1 MGDHLPVF
9 RSLCELFPQV
19 DPRMLKAVA
28 IEHHNDADSAVVAV
42 LDEVMPSMTG
52 SVGTSGVGHEPVVSM
67 DGVPRNLLSANHGA
81 RETGSSSSAG
91 PVLISSIHH
100 EPAVFGDDLVRH
112 LSANHVVR
120 ETGSSS
126 SAGYNVPDEANGSVD
141 SARCTS
147 SKEIIIDMQKNIMGE
162 LDATPS
168 FQVMSEQLDFPF
180 YSAPEINDKL
190 CDLTLEDHLKSCY
203 TSNLKHSDNQAGKGF
218 SISAGKR
225 FTVSSEYTVPPLM
238 GKKGNASIDLN
249 VAQVQEQDFGSAK
262 GFSISAGKRFSVSS
276 GYIIPPL
283 MGKKGNASIDLNV
296 AQVQEQ
302 DFDIAIP
309 VGDYISDDISLK
321 FPCNYLEVSSK
332 TSDLVPNNEV
342 SPKLLNIENDALAP
356 ALDFPITDIRESFVG
371 SSAVI
376 VQKDENNADI
386 DYNTQQSGHMIEHG
400 DIDLIPNLNS
410 NHFVS
415 MASTHSSQSV
425 SIESL
430 EDSIADA
437 KNKKNDLLPSLQL
450 VTKMIEDVELLE
462 EKAEVAKHESSIAG
476 ASILTKVE
484 ELKEMLNHAKEAND
498 MHAGEVSGERS
509 ILTTEARELQSRL
522 QRLSEG
528 RNSYLVVIEEIRQ
541 TLEERL
547 AAAQLEYEAAEKEK
561 IEKEASAQALL
572 SKQEKEMNAIV
583 EESIKLQKEA
593 EENLKLKDFL
603 VERGQIV
610 DTLQGEMA
618 VICEDVSQLKRIVD
632 QRLSWSKLQLSTI
645 SSLSSS
651 LHSSL
656 HKSGSLSDRT
666 VEAVESTDK
675 HTVAEGARPAVEDPD
690 VEMLDGCDNGSAT
703 WVVEDNIKQQR
714 RSNEDGWEFCWAE
727 DA

>member
-1 MGDHLPVF
+1 MGDHMTVF

-42 LDEVMPSMTG
+42 LDEVMPS
-52 SVGTSGVGHEPVVSM
+52 SVGISSADHDSIVFNDDLV
-67 DGVPRNLLSANHGA
+67 RNFSAHGA

-91 PVLISSIHH
+91 SIGTSSLHH
-100 EPAVFGDDLVRH
+100 GPGVIVDDLVRN
-112 LSANHVVR
+112 LSANHSVR
-120 ETGSSS
+120 EVGSSS
-126 SAGYNVPDEANGSVD
+126 SAGYNVRDEANGSVD

-147 SKEIIIDMQKNIMGE
+147 STEIITDMQENVVGE
-162 LDATPS
+162 IDVTPS
-168 FQVMSEQLDFPF
+168 FQVMSKQLDLPF
-180 YSAPEINDKL
+180 YSALELNDKPR
-190 CDLTLEDHLKSCY
+190 DLTLEDHLESCY
-203 TSNLKHSDNQAGKGF
+203 TSNLDHSDSGVGNGG
-218 SISAGKR
+218 SL
-225 FTVSSEYTVPPLM
+225 SSEYIVQPLM
-238 GKKGNASIDLN
+238 RKNGNDSIDLN
-249 VAQVQEQDFGSAK
+249 VAQVQEQD
-262 GFSISAGKRFSVSS
+262 
-276 GYIIPPL
+276 L
-283 MGKKGNASIDLNV
+283 
-296 AQVQEQ
+296 
-302 DFDIAIP
+302 DIAVP
-309 VGDYISDDISLK
+309 AGDYISLDSSLK
-321 FPCNYLEVSSK
+321 FPCNYLEVGYN
-332 TSDLVPNNEV
+332 TSAPVPNSEF
-342 SPKLLNIENDALAP
+342 SPELLSIEKDAFAS
-356 ALDFPITDIRESFVG
+356 ALDFPIPDIRESFIG
-371 SSAVI
+371 SSALL
-376 VQKDENNADI
+376 VQKDENSANI
-386 DYNTQQSGHMIEHG
+386 DYNTQQSGDIIEHG
-400 DIDLIPNLNS
+400 DTFLSSQSDLIPDLNS

-462 EKAEVAKHESSIAG
+462 EKAEVAKRESSTSG

-498 MHAGEVSGERS
+498 MHAGEVYGERS

-522 QRLSEG
+522 QRLSEE
-528 RNSYLVVIEEIRQ
+528 RNNYLDVIEEIRQ

-561 IEKEASAQALL
+561 VKKEASAQALL
-572 SKQEKEMNAIV
+572 SKQEKEMNSIV
-583 EESIKLQKEA
+583 EESRKLQKEA

-603 VERGQIV
+603 VERGRIV

-632 QRLSWSKLQLSTI
+632 ERLSWSKLQRSTI

-656 HKSGSLSDRT
+656 HKSGSSSDRT
-666 VEAVESTDK
+666 IEAVESRDK
-675 HTVAEGARPAVEDPD
+675 HTVAEGARPGVEDPTVD
-690 VEMLDGCDNGSAT
+690 ERMVEMLDGCDNESAS
-703 WVVEDNIKQQR
+703 WVVEDDSKHR
-714 RSNEDGWEFCWAE
+714 GSNEDGWEILN
-727 DA
+727 

>member
-1 MGDHLPVF
+1 MGDHMPVF

-42 LDEVMPSMTG
+42 LDEVMPSMKG
-52 SVGTSGVGHEPVVSM
+52 SVGTSSVHHEPLVSM
-67 DGVPRNLLSANHGA
+67 DDFPRNLSVNHGV
-81 RETGSSSSAG
+81 RETGSSSSSG

-112 LSANHVVR
+112 LSANHGVR

-126 SAGYNVPDEANGSVD
+126 SAGYTVRDEANGSVD

-147 SKEIIIDMQKNIMGE
+147 SKETITDMQKKK
-162 LDATPS
+162 TPA
-168 FQVMSEQLDFPF
+168 FHVTREHTEFPF
-180 YSAPEINDKL
+180 YSAPELNDKL

-203 TSNLKHSDNQAGKGF
+203 TSNLDHSDNQAGKGR
-218 SISAGKR
+218 SL
-225 FTVSSEYTVPPLM
+225 SSGYIIQPLM
-238 GKKGNASIDLN
+238 GKNGNGSIDLN
-249 VAQVQEQDFGSAK
+249 VAQ
-262 GFSISAGKRFSVSS
+262 I
-276 GYIIPPL
+276 
-283 MGKKGNASIDLNV
+283 
-296 AQVQEQ
+296 QEQ

-309 VGDYISDDISLK
+309 VGDYISEDISLK

-332 TSDLVPNNEV
+332 TSDLVPNIEV

-356 ALDFPITDIRESFVG
+356 ALDLPITDIRESFVV
-371 SSAVI
+371 SSALL

-400 DIDLIPNLNS
+400 DIDLIPDLNS
-410 NHFVS
+410 NHSVS
-415 MASTHSSQSV
+415 MASTHSHSSQSA

-498 MHAGEVSGERS
+498 MHAGEVFGERS
-509 ILTTEARELQSRL
+509 ILTTEVRELQSRL
-522 QRLSEG
+522 QRLSEE

-632 QRLSWSKLQLSTI
+632 ERLSWSKLQRSTI

-651 LHSSL
+651 LHSSSL

-690 VEMLDGCDNGSAT
+690 VEMLYGCDNGSAS